1 MDTTRSVTVILDPT
15 GKQKTTTDR
24 GASADQALTPRPATL
39 DGLRLALLENTKTNA
54 VQLLNE
60 VAAEL
65 GRRYALA
72 SVTVYRKPTLT
83 TPVAEAQLQEVA
95 RNSDVAIAGVG
106 DCGSCS
112 AATLADGI
120 LLERSGVPAVSIC
133 SDAFVAS
140 ARAMARVYGRPDY
153 EFAQVQ
159 HPVSYLGQDQLRE
172 RAAAIIPDI
181 LRILGVA
188 A

>member
-1 MDTTRSVTVILDPT
+1 MDSAPSTTVLLDPT
-15 GKQKTTTDR
+15 GKQRTAGGR
-24 GASADQALTPRPATL
+24 GTFAGQGLASRPATL

-72 SVTVYRKPTLT
+72 SVTVYRKPSLT
-83 TPVAEAQLQEVA
+83 TPVAEDQLQEVA

-120 LLERSGVPAVSIC
+120 LLEQTGVPAVSIC
-133 SDAFVAS
+133 SDAFIAS
-140 ARAMARVYGRPDY
+140 AQAMARVYGRPDY
-153 EFAQVQ
+153 QFARVQ
-159 HPVSYLGQDQLRE
+159 HPVSYLGQDLLRE
-172 RAAAIIPDI
+172 RATAIIPDI
-181 LRILGVA
+181 LRILGLA